1 MTCGIYLL
9 AFTSGKMYIGQSVDI
24 ENRWNQHFD
33 KFRKG
38 TAAKLMQAEFNRCGF
53 PSTQILKECHKD
65 NLDMME
71 SLYINHN
78 MIKQKHLM
86 LNTSIPQDYT
96 DTQIAFITSHEEY
109 LKYSIFE
116 LMRGLNTAKDNIKHL
131 EATIEEFEED
141 GIVLPKEIRNIKEK
155 NKELHRTIYE
165 LSLSNQELL
174 RRANMSWFERLFN

>member
-9 AFTSGKMYIGQSVDI
+9 GFSSGKLYVGQSVDI
-24 ENRWNQHFD
+24 ENRWKQHFD

-38 TAAKLMQAEFNRCGF
+38 TAAKSMQAEFNRCGF
-53 PSTQILKECHKD
+53 PGTKILMECHKD

-96 DTQIAFITSHEEY
+96 DTQIAFIVNHEEY

-116 LMRGLNTAKDNIKHL
+116 LMRGLHTAKDNVKNLEESLEELEDYGMVLPDDIKKIKHKNISL
-131 EATIEEFEED
+131 ERDVQKLIE
-141 GIVLPKEIRNIKEK
+141 VNQALSKEASKSWWQK
-155 NKELHRTIYE
+155 L
-165 LSLSNQELL
+165 LS
-174 RRANMSWFERLFN
+174 